1 MTRGAM
7 TRGIGSRQ
15 PFSGRGSR
23 SIGYVLRPPGR
34 AVRLRKSLG
43 AILLALIGL
52 GGCESRPTGPG
63 SYLVTLEWD
72 QGVAPAGAAL
82 VFLGAPGLGAVTPL
96 DGVLAWDN
104 TPPGEEVGRR
114 VVLIHPE
121 DAPYLRF
128 SVAISDRAVGRPA
141 ATILGLATQQNLPV
155 PPEGGFPGY
164 RVRVVEVN

>member
-1 MTRGAM
+1 MTRAN
-7 TRGIGSRQ
+7 
-15 PFSGRGSR
+15 
-23 SIGYVLRPPGR
+23 
-34 AVRLRKSLG
+34 RLRTSLW
-43 AILLALIGL
+43 AIMVALIGL
-52 GGCESRPTGPG
+52 AGCDSRPTGPG

-104 TPPGEEVGRR
+104 TPPGEEGGRR

-121 DAPYLRF
+121 DAPNLRF

-155 PPEGGFPGY
+155 PPEGDFPGY